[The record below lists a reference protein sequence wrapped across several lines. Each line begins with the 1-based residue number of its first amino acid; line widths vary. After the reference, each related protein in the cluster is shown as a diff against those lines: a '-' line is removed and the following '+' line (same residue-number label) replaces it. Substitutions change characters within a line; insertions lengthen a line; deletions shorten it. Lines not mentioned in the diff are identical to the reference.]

1 MIERV
6 ISFFF
11 WILASAINSDN
22 ITKKKLKSNLSK
34 FIRDSIRDQCKKKK
48 KKKYIQV
55 SNWWW
60 FDTFLYP
67 YSLFFFSVDDCI
79 WQFRFFFNF
88 FRFFLNIHTLITGV
102 CCLWA
107 STGLPFFPTFIIFIM
122 IIFGGNLFGQKK
134 IYLSCLAHTHWMM
147 GPIYTFTH
155 TVSYLNKIFNLKFN
169 KKN

>member
-1 MIERV
+1 MIRFV
-6 ISFFF
+6 ISVRKRRKK
-11 WILASAINSDN
+11 N
-22 ITKKKLKSNLSK
+22 IFK
-34 FIRDSIRDQCKKKK
+34 FQIDDDSIHF
-48 KKKYIQV
+48 YIHIAC
-55 SNWWW
+55 
-60 FDTFLYP
+60 
-67 YSLFFFSVDDCI
+67 FFSRLMIVYDN
-79 WQFRFFFNF
+79 FVFFFNF

-169 KKN
+169 KKKKKINASR